1 MPRKKRAEKREIA
14 PDPRFNSVLV
24 ARLVNCIMFEGRKAT
39 AERIVYTAFEA
50 IEKQG
55 KDPLPAF
62 KQAIE
67 NIKPMLEL
75 KSRRI
80 GGANYQIPVEVN
92 PDRRVSLALRW
103 LVNSARARKEKTTV
117 ERLMQEIIAA
127 EQSQGGAV
135 KKKDDIHKMAEAN
148 KAFAHYR
155 W

>member
-1 MPRKKRAEKREIA
+1 MPRKKRAEKREVA
-14 PDPRFNSVLV
+14 PDPKFNSVLV
-24 ARLVNCIMFEGRKAT
+24 ARLVNCMMLEGRKAT
-39 AERIVYTAFEA
+39 AERIVYTAFKE

-55 KDPLPAF
+55 KDPLQVF

-67 NIKPMLEL
+67 NVKPMLEL

-103 LVNSARARKEKTTV
+103 LVNSAKARKEKKTY
-117 ERLMQEIIAA
+117 ERLMQEITAA